1 MLIKQPQ
8 NDGDNSG
15 KVFKF
20 IVEKGGTRLNTPQ
33 MEDVEAYLRWK
44 QEAVGN
50 GRAPDEIA
58 DKLEKDGHHEY
69 AMALRDVIGKMEAAL

>member
-1 MLIKQPQ
+1 M
-8 NDGDNSG
+8 
-15 KVFKF
+15 
-20 IVEKGGTRLNTPQ
+20 NTPQ